1 MRRPYVL
8 VSNLSDLITDSD
20 FPKHHTSMLA
30 GKPSPIV
37 EEIEGK
43 IYVLSGSPWQSYCLL
58 PTPTF
63 GVYDPLIEQWKA
75 LPDPPFHASRFKDSQ
90 NFDVLAHSVVGTT
103 LYVMAWSHID
113 YFDIY
118 FSCNVNDGNWK
129 IIGKSIIEVPVGVP
143 P

>member
-43 IYVLSGSPWQSYCLL
+43 ICVLSGSPWQSYCLL

-90 NFDVLAHSVVGTT
+90 NFGVLAYSVVGTT
-103 LYVMAWSHID
+103 
-113 YFDIY
+113 
-118 FSCNVNDGNWK
+118 CDGL
-129 IIGKSIIEVPVGVP
+129 EPH
-143 P
+143 